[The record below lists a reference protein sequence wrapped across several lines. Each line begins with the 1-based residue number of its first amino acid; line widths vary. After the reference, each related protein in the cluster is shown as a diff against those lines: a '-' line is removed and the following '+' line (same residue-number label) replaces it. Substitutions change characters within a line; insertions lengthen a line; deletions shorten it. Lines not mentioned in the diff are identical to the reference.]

1 MMKME
6 ESKQTITLENLAEIS
21 AEGELKKLK
30 IILKAESEGS
40 VEAVIKSL
48 GNIETDEIKIEVIH
62 KGIGAIT
69 ESDILL
75 ASAANAIIIGFGVVT
90 TSKALA
96 SNDSEKVDI
105 RTYTIIYKL
114 IDDIKLAFEGLLE
127 PETQIIEKGKA
138 EVREVFKISKIGKI
152 AGSYV
157 TEGEVGRDNMA
168 RVIRDGSIIYEGKV
182 TTLRRFKDDV
192 KTVATGYE
200 CGIRLDNYQDI
211 KKDDILEFFE
221 VT

>member
-1 MMKME
+1 M
-6 ESKQTITLENLAEIS
+6 
-21 AEGELKKLK
+21 
-30 IILKAESEGS
+30 
-40 VEAVIKSL
+40 
-48 GNIETDEIKIEVIH
+48 
-62 KGIGAIT
+62 
-69 ESDILL
+69 
-75 ASAANAIIIGFGVVT
+75 
-90 TSKALA
+90 
-96 SNDSEKVDI
+96 
-105 RTYTIIYKL
+105 
-114 IDDIKLAFEGLLE
+114 LE

-168 RVIRDGSIIYEGKV
+168 RVVRDGSIIYEGKV